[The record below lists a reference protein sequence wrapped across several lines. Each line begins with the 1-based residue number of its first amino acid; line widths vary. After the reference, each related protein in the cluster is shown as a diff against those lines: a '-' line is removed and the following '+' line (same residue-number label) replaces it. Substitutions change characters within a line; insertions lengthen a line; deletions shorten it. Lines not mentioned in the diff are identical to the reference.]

1 LRAKVFLT
9 IYFTKQTT
17 IKQIMNTTN
26 ENKNNVEQTFTDR
39 CLQSCK
45 VLLTEIEQVKN
56 MIVNDFHETLE
67 THGNLFRLALNEAE
81 ALAWQ
86 TDYPHLV
93 YPTLAMERVQAV
105 VAWRRR
111 QQFMLQPHLTFAEAA

>member
-1 LRAKVFLT
+1 
-9 IYFTKQTT
+9 
-17 IKQIMNTTN
+17 MNTTN
-26 ENKNNVEQTFTDR
+26 ENTTNENTTNENTNNAEQTFANR

-45 VLLTEIEQVKN
+45 VLFTEIEQAKN
-56 MIVNDFHETLE
+56 MIVNDFHETLD

-105 VAWRRR
+105 VAWKMR
-111 QQFMLQPHLTFAEAA
+111 QQSLYLQPSVFAEAV

>member
-1 LRAKVFLT
+1 
-9 IYFTKQTT
+9 
-17 IKQIMNTTN
+17 MNTTN
-26 ENKNNVEQTFTDR
+26 ENTNNAEQTFANR

-45 VLLTEIEQVKN
+45 VLLTEIEQAKN
-56 MIVNDFHETLE
+56 MIVNDFHESLD

-105 VAWRRR
+105 VTWRRR
-111 QQFMLQPHLTFAEAA
+111 QWSVQQHHSVFAENRPSVRETPYLFKRTATA